1 MAEIEMEKEKG
12 NENNETPGPAV
23 FRSAANLCVS
33 RSKITRIT
41 LQNMLLEPQKLCSEY
56 AVGSHFSY
64 LGLEGKQYH
73 HNQPT
78 NHGYLESRLCGPL
91 SLRRG

>member
-1 MAEIEMEKEKG
+1 MEKEKG

-56 AVGSHFSY
+56 AVGSHF
-64 LGLEGKQYH
+64 LTLVCLEGI
-73 HNQPT
+73 NQP